1 GGRQLDCAL
10 PTALALPR
18 VNRALHAT
26 DRGFDVKLVAT
37 SLPGKVSTGIMT
49 DSPVAEEETTSRPVR
64 RSRRALLGI
73 ATAGAAVGAVGTVTG
88 AALPA
93 YLAGPATQ
101 PAPAAAPSGRFA
113 GKAVLI
119 TGGTSGIGRATAQA
133 FAAEGAR
140 VSFCGR
146 RVELGRQVEAEIR
159 AAGGEAAYLPADVR
173 IPEQLQHFVDET
185 ARRFGGLDIAF
196 NNAGITKSAPLH
208 EMRPE
213 DFDDVHLTNERGVF
227 LSIKY
232 EVPHLLARGG
242 GVIICT
248 SSGSTR
254 PGGTAY
260 TASKR
265 AIEGIVQ
272 AASLDYGT
280 RGIRVNAILPG
291 TTDTAFVS
299 RTRCGR
305 RSGTRGG
312 RSTSAPWSGWPH
324 RRRSRGRCSRW
335 PATTSAT

>member
-1 GGRQLDCAL
+1 MTNSPEPDDRT
-10 PTALALPR
+10 PT
-18 VNRALHAT
+18 
-26 DRGFDVKLVAT
+26 
-37 SLPGKVSTGIMT
+37 
-49 DSPVAEEETTSRPVR
+49 R

-73 ATAGAAVGAVGTVTG
+73 ATAGAAVGAIGTATG
-88 AALPA
+88 AVLPA
-93 YLAGPATQ
+93 YLAGPATR
-101 PAPAAAPSGRFA
+101 PEPAAAPSGRFA

-119 TGGTSGIGRATAQA
+119 TGATSGIGRATAHA

-146 RVELGRQVEAEIR
+146 RTELGKQVESELRTTGAE
-159 AAGGEAAYLPADVR
+159 ASYFPADVR
-173 IPEQLQHFVDET
+173 VPEQLRHFVDET

-196 NNAGITKSAPLH
+196 NNAGITRTAPLH

-213 DFDDVHLTNERGVF
+213 DFDDVHRTNERGVF

-232 EVPHLLARGG
+232 EAPHLLARGG

-272 AASLDYGT
+272 AAALDYGT
-280 RGIRVNAILPG
+280 QGIRVNAILPG
-291 TTDTAFVS
+291 TTDTAFVRPAGIPDAVWPAFRDAWGPLNVS
-299 RTRCGR
+299 ALERMATPEEIARAVLAMAYDDFGYMTGSSVEVAGGPA
-305 RSGTRGG
+305 RSGKMRMPPGIG
-312 RSTSAPWSGWPH
+312 
-324 RRRSRGRCSRW
+324 
-335 PATTSAT
+335 

>member
-1 GGRQLDCAL
+1 
-10 PTALALPR
+10 
-18 VNRALHAT
+18 
-26 DRGFDVKLVAT
+26 
-37 SLPGKVSTGIMT
+37 MT
-49 DSPVAEEETTSRPVR
+49 DSPVPEEETTTRPAR

-93 YLAGPATQ
+93 YLAGPATR

-119 TGGTSGIGRATAQA
+119 TGGTSGIGRATALA

-146 RVELGRQVEAEIR
+146 RTELGRQVEAEIR
-159 AAGGEAAYLPADVR
+159 AAGGEAVYLPADVR

-196 NNAGITKSAPLH
+196 NNAGITKTAPLH

-291 TTDTAFVS
+291 TTDTAFVRPPGIPDAVWPAFRDAWGPLNVS
-299 RTRCGR
+299 ALERMAAPEEIARAVLAMAGDDFGYMTG
-305 RSGTRGG
+305 SSVEVGGGPSRGG
-312 RSTSAPWSGWPH
+312 KMRMPPGIPS
-324 RRRSRGRCSRW
+324 
-335 PATTSAT
+335 